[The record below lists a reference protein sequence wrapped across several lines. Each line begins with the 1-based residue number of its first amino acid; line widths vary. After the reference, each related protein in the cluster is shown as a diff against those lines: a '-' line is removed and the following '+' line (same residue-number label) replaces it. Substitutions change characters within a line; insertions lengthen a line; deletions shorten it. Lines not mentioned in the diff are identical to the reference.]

1 MRGHDE
7 QQEGAFSYRMPE
19 ERIPQNHP
27 LRRIR
32 VLADAAL
39 RQMDLYFAA
48 LYARQGRPSIAPER
62 LLRALLLQVLYGI
75 RSERLLM
82 EQLEYNLLF
91 RWFVGVGM
99 DEAVWNVTVFTKN
112 RDRLIAGEIAARFF
126 EAVTAILA
134 QEGLLSDEHFTV
146 DGTLIEAWASRR
158 SFVEKKDKP
167 KRGSGARGRKLL
179 RDTHESTTDADARL
193 YCKSK
198 TGQIKP
204 SYLGHVV
211 TENRQGLVVGA
222 CVTQS
227 GSAAEREAAL
237 SMLEGMRRGVEASV
251 GADKAYQWED
261 FISGLRERHIAPHV
275 AEHVET
281 KNWPNFLTQQERE
294 HPGFAISQRKRKLVE
309 KVFGWL
315 KGAAGLRQTKFR
327 GLRRVQWTF
336 QLATAAYNL
345 RRAVSLLPAR

>member
-7 QQEGAFSYRMPE
+7 QQESAFSYRMAE
-19 ERIPQNHP
+19 QRIPQNHP
-27 LRRIR
+27 LRQIR

-39 RQMDLYFAA
+39 RQLDLHFTA

-82 EQLEYNLLF
+82 EEMEYNLLF
-91 RWFVGVGM
+91 RWFVGLGM
-99 DEAVWNVTVFTKN
+99 DEAVWDVTVFTKN

-126 EAVTAILA
+126 EAVVAILG
-134 QEGLLSDEHFTV
+134 QQGLLSDEHFTV

-167 KRGSGARGRKLL
+167 KRGSGAGGRKLL

-193 YCKSK
+193 YRKNNS
-198 TGQIKP
+198 GEIKP

-222 CVTQS
+222 CVTRS
-227 GSAAEREAAL
+227 GNAAEREAGL
-237 SMLEGMRRGVEASV
+237 SMLDRIRLGAEATV

-261 FISGLRERHIAPHV
+261 FVSGLRERHIAPHV
-275 AEHVET
+275 AEHVES
-281 KNWPNFLTQQERE
+281 KSWPNFLSEQERQ
-294 HPGFAISQRKRKLVE
+294 HPGFAISQAKRKLVE

-315 KGAAGLRQTKFR
+315 KSAAGLRQSKFR
-327 GLRRVQWTF
+327 GLRRVQWMF